1 MPSTCSDCGQFLGE
15 PIEENANYVS
25 GPRWTEPTDVEV
37 VYGLKHTDETQAQL
51 DELTDEFSNRDR
63 AALAA
68 EAANPDVESVNI
80 ATELFTTVEVQ
91 DVDGA
96 VESNEIAYVY
106 TVVEERDVQKT
117 ALLCGGCVDTSKDDI
132 IWGPEA

>member
-1 MPSTCSDCGQFLGE
+1 
-15 PIEENANYVS
+15 
-25 GPRWTEPTDVEV
+25 VEV

-51 DELTDEFSNRDR
+51 DELTDEFANRDR
-63 AALAA
+63 TALAA
-68 EAANPDVESVNI
+68 EAANPDVGSVNI

-91 DVDGA
+91 DIDGA
-96 VESNEIAYVY
+96 VVSDEIGYVY

-117 ALLCGGCVDTSKDDI
+117 ALLCGDCVDTSKDDI